1 MLVIHGTDVGLLA
14 LFAAPGVVFLV
25 IELLIVART
34 DARGGCFVPI
44 GIAAFL
50 LYLMWT
56 GSLSAT
62 GWDTLGWA
70 FLMIIAGSAL
80 AGSLLGGG
88 AGVIFRILRRRK
100 EGRPHEQNK
109 TV

>member
-1 MLVIHGTDVGLLA
+1 MLVIHGIDVGLLA

-34 DARGGCFVPI
+34 NTVGGCFVPI
-44 GIAAFL
+44 GIAVFL
-50 LYLMWT
+50 LLLMWVEYST
-56 GSLSAT
+56 AT
-62 GWDTLGWA
+62 GWDTLGWWV
-70 FLMIIAGSAL
+70 LMILAGSAL

-88 AGVIFRILRRRK
+88 VGVIFRILRRRK